1 MKHAKELKIGIFVI
15 VILVASFFLI
25 NYLRG
30 EDIFNNEYQVKGKY
44 ENVEGLVASAP
55 VFIKGYKAGKV
66 SEVNYLTQTS
76 EFEVVCSIA
85 NEFQFPEDSKMVIYA
100 VDIMGGKGVRIDF
113 GGSDQHA
120 VDGAQ
125 LQTGFE
131 AGLLDGIGATIQP
144 LIAKVGNTLD
154 SLSILVSGVNSMFT
168 EANMRHIDRTLANLE
183 TTMANVKSITRTIEG
198 KSAQLDAFVD
208 NLSAFSGK
216 LEGIADKIDTTMAGV
231 NGVVG
236 QLNESDIKGLV
247 SSFKGLVENINDP
260 DGSLNKLM
268 KDDSVYN
275 SVDSLLNDVN
285 VLVKKIQENPK
296 KYLKIS
302 VF

>member
-1 MKHAKELKIGIFVI
+1 M
-15 VILVASFFLI
+15 
-25 NYLRG
+25 
-30 EDIFNNEYQVKGKY
+30 
-44 ENVEGLVASAP
+44 
-55 VFIKGYKAGKV
+55 
-66 SEVNYLTQTS
+66 
-76 EFEVVCSIA
+76 
-85 NEFQFPEDSKMVIYA
+85 MIYA

-113 GGSDQHA
+113 GESSRSAQ
-120 VDGAQ
+120 DGAQ
-125 LQTGFE
+125 LLTGFE
-131 AGLLDGIGATIQP
+131 AGLLDGLGATIQP

-154 SLSILVSGVNSMFT
+154 SLSVLVSGVNGMLS
-168 EANMRHIDRTLANLE
+168 EANLRNVERTLASLE
-183 TTMANVKSITRTIEG
+183 SAMSNVKSIAKTIDG
-198 KSAQLDAFVD
+198 KSAELDAFVD
-208 NLSAFSGK
+208 NLAAFSGK
-216 LEGIADKIDTTMAGV
+216 LEGIAVKIDTTMSGV
-231 NGVVG
+231 NGVVD

-247 SSFKGLVENINDP
+247 ASFKSLVENINDP

>member
-30 EDIFNNEYQVKGKY
+30 EDIFNKEYEVRGKY

-66 SEVNYLTQTS
+66 TEVNYLSETG

-85 NEFQFPEDSKMVIYA
+85 RDFQFPEDSHMTIYA

-113 GGSDQHA
+113 GESEA
-120 VDGAQ
+120 YAEDGAN
-125 LQTGFE
+125 LQTKFE
-131 AGLLDGIGATIQP
+131 QGLLDGLGSSIQP
-144 LIAKVGNTLD
+144 LIAKVGSTLD
-154 SLSILVSGVNSMFT
+154 SLSVTISGVNGMLSET
-168 EANMRHIDRTLANLE
+168 NRLRIERTLANLE
-183 TTMANVKSITRTIEG
+183 STMANVKSITRTVNG
-198 KSAQLDAFVD
+198 KSAELENFMN
-208 NLSAFSGK
+208 NLSDFSGK
-216 LEGIADKIDTTMAGV
+216 LEGLAAKLDNTVDGV
-231 NGVVG
+231 NGVVS

-247 SSFKGLVENINDP
+247 ASFKELVENINEP
-260 DGSLNKLM
+260 DGTLNKLM
-268 KDDSVYN
+268 KEDSVYN
-275 SVDSLLNDVN
+275 SVDSLLNHVN
-285 VLVKKIQENPK
+285 DLVEKIKENPK

>member
-1 MKHAKELKIGIFVI
+1 MKHAKELKIGIFVV
-15 VILVASFFLI
+15 VILTASFFLI

-30 EDIFNNEYQVKGKY
+30 EDIFNNEYEVTGTY
-44 ENVEGLVASAP
+44 DNVEGLVASAP

-66 SEVNYLTQTS
+66 SEVNYDTS
-76 EFEVVCSIA
+76 DGRFRVVCSIA
-85 NEFQFPEDSKMVIYA
+85 NEFQFPEDSKMTIYA

-113 GGSDQHA
+113 GQSDQMA
-120 VDGAQ
+120 QDGAD
-125 LQTGFE
+125 LVTGFE
-131 AGLLDGIGATIQP
+131 QGLLDGLGSSLQP
-144 LIAKVGNTLD
+144 LLAKVGNTLD
-154 SLSILVSGVNSMFT
+154 SLTLIVSGVNEMLSET
-168 EANMRHIDRTLANLE
+168 NMNHINRTLSNLE
-183 TTMANVKSITRTIEG
+183 RTMVNVNGITRTIKG
-198 KSAQLDAFVD
+198 KSAELENFMN
-208 NLSAFSGK
+208 NLSEFSGK
-216 LEGIADKIDTTMAGV
+216 LEGIAAKIDTTVDGV

-247 SSFKGLVENINDP
+247 SSFKSLVENINDP
-260 DGSLNKLM
+260 DGTINKLM

-285 VLVKKIQENPK
+285 VLVNKIQENPK

>member
-1 MKHAKELKIGIFVI
+1 MKHAKELKMGIFVI

-30 EDIFNNEYQVKGKY
+30 EDIFNKEYEVRGKY

-66 SEVNYLTQTS
+66 TEVNYLTES
-76 EFEVVCSIA
+76 GEFEVVCSIA
-85 NEFQFPEDSKMVIYA
+85 KEFQFPEDSQMTIYA

-113 GGSDQHA
+113 GQSETLA
-120 VDGAQ
+120 EDGAN
-125 LQTGFE
+125 LQTRFE
-131 AGLLDGIGATIQP
+131 QGLIDGLGASIQP

-154 SLSILVSGVNSMFT
+154 SLSLMISGVNGMLS
-168 EANMRHIDRTLANLE
+168 ESNMHRVERTLANLE
-183 TTMANVKSITRTIEG
+183 STMANVKSITKTING
-198 KSAQLDAFVD
+198 RSAELDSFIK
-208 NLSAFSGK
+208 NLSDFSGK
-216 LEGIADKIDTTMAGV
+216 LEGLAAKLDGTVDGV

-236 QLNESDIKGLV
+236 KLNESDIKGLV
-247 SSFKGLVENINDP
+247 SSFKELVENINDP
-260 DGSLNKLM
+260 DGTLNKLM
-268 KDDSVYN
+268 KNDSVYN

-285 VLVKKIQENPK
+285 DLVKKIKENPK

>member
-1 MKHAKELKIGIFVI
+1 MKHAKELKIGIFVV
-15 VILVASFFLI
+15 VILTASFFLI

-30 EDIFNNEYQVKGKY
+30 EDIFNNEYEVTGTY
-44 ENVEGLVASAP
+44 DNVEGLVASAP

-66 SEVNYLTQTS
+66 SEVNYDTS
-76 EFEVVCSIA
+76 DGRFRVVCSIA
-85 NEFQFPEDSKMVIYA
+85 NEFQFPEDSKMTIYA

-113 GGSDQHA
+113 GQSDQMA
-120 VDGAQ
+120 QDGAD
-125 LQTGFE
+125 LATGFE
-131 AGLLDGIGATIQP
+131 QGLLDGLGSSLQP
-144 LIAKVGNTLD
+144 LLAKVGNTLD
-154 SLSILVSGVNSMFT
+154 SLTLIVSGVNEMLSET
-168 EANMRHIDRTLANLE
+168 NMNHINRTLSNLE
-183 TTMANVKSITRTIEG
+183 RTMVNVNGITRTIKG
-198 KSAQLDAFVD
+198 KSAELENFMN
-208 NLSAFSGK
+208 NLSEFSGK
-216 LEGIADKIDTTMAGV
+216 LEGIAAKIDTTVDGV

-247 SSFKGLVENINDP
+247 SSFKSLVENINDP
-260 DGSLNKLM
+260 DGTINKLM

-285 VLVKKIQENPK
+285 VLVNKIQENPK